1 MFEVI
6 DTQPKEI
13 AALISRAVTLDS
25 EIQQRKTALEE
36 IKAKLQTAAL
46 AEMEN
51 KNLRYVRYDS
61 LYGSVEMTYK
71 TKLEIDNYARLA
83 AALDASVL
91 VEDKIVR
98 RQSVKYDID
107 ARFKAALIALARGDY
122 AAHDIDGILLSMGIE
137 DAQMRKVVRKTLK
150 GDYAKDKAVLASVGI
165 GGDREEE
172 LDAIREEL
180 NRQLVERF
188 FEPDLVDR
196 DEVRN
201 SVNLDESLSLT
212 LMARKG
218 DGQDVESAED

>member
-6 DTQPKEI
+6 ETQPKEV
-13 AALISRAVTLDS
+13 AALISRAVTLDR
-25 EIQQRKTALEE
+25 EIRQRKKSLEA

-61 LYGSVEMTYK
+61 LYGSAETTYK

-98 RQSVKYDID
+98 RLSVKYDID
-107 ARFKAALIALARGDY
+107 
-122 AAHDIDGILLSMGIE
+122 GILLGMGLE
-137 DAQMRKVVRKTLK
+137 DAKMRKVVRKKLK
-150 GDYAKDKAVLASVGI
+150 GDYAKDLEVLAAVGI
-165 GGDREEE
+165 HGAREEE
-172 LDAIREEL
+172 LDAIRAEL

-188 FEPDLVDR
+188 FEPDLIDR
-196 DEVRN
+196 DEIRN
-201 SVNLDESLSLT
+201 AVFLEETLSFTLT
-212 LMARKG
+212 PQKG
-218 DGQDVESAED
+218 DEPDDKDGED

>member
-137 DAQMRKVVRKTLK
+137 DAQMRKVVRKKLK
-150 GDYAKDKAVLASVGI
+150 GDYAKDKEVLASVGI